1 MKNYLVHFAQ
11 FHLEFRLPELDSLAR
26 LENIEIRYNKEE
38 YSDKHPFL
46 KVQIANHEQAE
57 RLIQR
62 SILIKDI
69 IELWAAENT
78 FEELKEALQS
88 DGNKDKE
95 EYQSASFKFHVEAF
109 EHTLTM
115 AEQIS
120 RIEDLAFLGFNGPI
134 DLKTPK
140 YIFTL
145 FEDYSGEEFRGVKKT
160 LPPVKV
166 YFGLYIGSGNREIV
180 SRYDLKK
187 REYLGTT
194 SMDAE
199 LSLVMANQVLARPGS
214 LILDPFVGTG
224 SFLVSC
230 SHFGAFTV
238 GSDIDGRQIRGN
250 DGKDINSNLSQYN
263 LEKYVLGT
271 FVCDIAHHPWR
282 NSEWLD
288 GIICDPPYGVRAGA
302 RKITHTDKPLFRKDG
317 TRRYPT
323 TEAYEMSLV
332 ISDLIQFAAT
342 FLVPSGRLVFWL
354 PTLID
359 EYVPDDIPTHP
370 KMKLIS
376 NSEQNFG
383 KWSRRLITMEKI
395 HHIDEFDQL
404 SISVDKPGHSN
415 FREKYFTPT
424 S

>member
-1 MKNYLVHFAQ
+1 MKDYLVHFAQ

-26 LENIEIRYNKEE
+26 LENIEIRYNIEE
-38 YSDKHPFL
+38 YTHKHPFL
-46 KVQIANHEQAE
+46 KVQIANHEQAK

-69 IELWAAENT
+69 IELWAAEDT
-78 FEELKEALQS
+78 FDELKEFLKKDQ
-88 DGNKDKE
+88 NKDKE
-95 EYQSASFKFHVEAF
+95 EYKDAPFKFHVEAF

-115 AEQIS
+115 AEQIE
-120 RIEDLAFLGFNGPI
+120 RIEELAFLPLNGTV
-134 DLKTPK
+134 DLKNPK
-140 YIFTL
+140 YIFAL

-160 LPPVKV
+160 LPPIKL
-166 YFGLYIGSGNREIV
+166 YFGLFIGSGNREIV

-199 LSLVMANQVLARPGS
+199 LSLVMANQVLAQPGS

-230 SHFGAFTV
+230 SHFGAYTV
-238 GSDIDGRQIRGN
+238 GSDIDGRQIRGA

-271 FVCDIAHHPWR
+271 FVSDIAHHPWR
-282 NSEWLD
+282 NAEWLD

-302 RKITHTDKPLFRKDG
+302 RKITFSDKPLFRK
-317 TRRYPT
+317 
-323 TEAYEMSLV
+323 
-332 ISDLIQFAAT
+332 
-342 FLVPSGRLVFWL
+342 
-354 PTLID
+354 
-359 EYVPDDIPTHP
+359 YVPDDIPTHP
-370 KMKLIS
+370 KMKLIA

-404 SISVDKPGHSN
+404 SISVEKPGHSN

-424 S
+424 A